1 LAGSVPFTV
10 TPDRK
15 RGLLVREAGAG
26 AHNNKNDE
34 EGDQMITPPARSART
49 SPLMRAFALL
59 LAAGLSLSGCAER
72 KASTAAATQDKA
84 LPLIP
89 APVQA
94 ERGEGSFRL
103 SAETV
108 VSIAQNDASA
118 RDAANHLVR
127 LLRDTVGLD
136 LSVREE
142 PAPSPASIRLQLDAQ
157 SPVEQAEG
165 YALDVDSQ
173 GMRIRA
179 RDAAGLFYGAI
190 SAWQLAS
197 ADAGRSEAQ
206 RVPVEIPAVTI
217 HDWPRFGWRGQLLD
231 VARHFHDVETVKH
244 VIDAMAQHKLNVLHL
259 HLTDDQGWRIE
270 IKRYPKL
277 TEIGAWRTPPGAGRH
292 GTPPRYG
299 GFYTQE
305 QIRDLVA
312 YAAARHITILP
323 EIDMP
328 GHAQAAVAAY
338 PEEVGVTG
346 ERPPVAVDWG
356 VNPYLFDTD
365 ERSMKFI
372 EGVLDEVLE
381 LFPSRFIHIGGD
393 EAVKDQWEASPAI
406 RAQMQ
411 QLGVKDA
418 HAMQGWFNEQL
429 AKYLTSKG
437 RRLIGWD
444 EILEG
449 GLPESAS
456 VMSWRGVDGAVA
468 AAKLGHDVV
477 LAPAG
482 WMYLDN
488 LQTERSDEP
497 NGRLAVLPLSRVYE
511 LDPVPAELTAE
522 QAKHVLGAQG
532 ALWSEYIPSR
542 QHIDHALFP
551 RLAAVAE
558 VAWSP
563 MAARDWDGF
572 LARLPAQLQR
582 YRALGFGYSD
592 GAFAADIAIDGGP
605 NTILSSGPAKVALGS
620 QTGFG
625 QIRYTVDGSEPTAE
639 SSRYSAPFAVKL
651 PVTVKAAV
659 FTEDGLPL
667 AAARIRHFDRQAL
680 LAVDTQ
686 GLRNCHN
693 GGPLGLRVPLLPDM
707 PAMDTPVY
715 NVDLFYACWTYPQA
729 RLDGIAAIRVDAARL
744 ARNYGLA
751 HDQSK
756 VHQYPPSTPGGE
768 LEVLRGCDGEVLATM
783 ALPAGATLGEQFTLE
798 APMPPREGVH
808 DLCLRF
814 TAPIQG
820 PLYAIGAVQLIEA
833 TAQSPPALR

>member
-1 LAGSVPFTV
+1 VAAT
-10 TPDRK
+10 
-15 RGLLVREAGAG
+15 
-26 AHNNKNDE
+26 KNDE
-34 EGDQMITPPARSART
+34 KGDRMITLPARSARIDT
-49 SPLMRAFALL
+49 LVRACALL
-59 LAAGLSLSGCAER
+59 LAAGMLLPGCAER
-72 KASTAAATQDKA
+72 TAPAAAA
-84 LPLIP
+84 RVEVLPLIP
-89 APVQA
+89 APVRA
-94 ERGEGSFRL
+94 ERGDGHFQIT
-103 SAETV
+103 AETV
-108 VSIAQNDASA
+108 VSVAQSDASA

-127 LLRDTVGLD
+127 LLRDTRGLD
-136 LSVREE
+136 LKVREE
-142 PAPSPASIRLQLDAQ
+142 PAPSPASIRLQLDSQ
-157 SPVEQAEG
+157 SPVTQAEG
-165 YALDVDSQ
+165 YALDVDAQSV
-173 GMRIRA
+173 RIRA

-197 ADAGRSEAQ
+197 ADAGRGAI
-206 RVPVEIPAVTI
+206 EIPAVTI
-217 HDWPRFGWRGQLLD
+217 RDWPRFGWRGQLLD
-231 VARHFHDVETVKH
+231 VARHFHDVDTVKH

-277 TEIGAWRTPPGAGRH
+277 TEVGAWRTPPGAGRH
-292 GTPPRYG
+292 GTSQRYG
-299 GFYTQE
+299 GYYTQE
-305 QIRDLVA
+305 QIRELVA

-338 PEEVGVTG
+338 PEEIGVTG

-381 LFPSRFIHIGGD
+381 LFPSPFIHIGGD

-406 RAQMQ
+406 RAQMR

-418 HAMQGWFNEQL
+418 HAMQGWFNAQL
-429 AKYLTSKG
+429 AKYLTGKG

-449 GLPESAS
+449 GLPDSAS
-456 VMSWRGVDGAVA
+456 VMSWRGIDGAVA

-488 LQTERSDEP
+488 LQTGRSDEP

-511 LDPVPAELTAE
+511 LDPVPTGLTAD
-522 QAKHVLGAQG
+522 QARHVLGAQG

-542 QHIDHALFP
+542 RHVDHALFP

-563 MAARDWDGF
+563 MAARSWDSF

-582 YRALGFGYSD
+582 YRALGFDYSD
-592 GAFAADIAIDGGP
+592 GAFAADIKIDGGP
-605 NTILSSGPAKVALGS
+605 NTVLNGGPAKIALGN
-620 QTGFG
+620 QTGVG
-625 QIRYTVDGSEPTAE
+625 QFRYTIDGSEPTLE
-639 SSRYSAPFAVKL
+639 SSRYSVPFAVTL

-659 FTEDGLPL
+659 FTEDGRRL
-667 AAARIRHFDRQAL
+667 AAARIRRFDHEAL
-680 LAVDTQ
+680 LSIDTQ

-693 GGPLGLRVPLLPDM
+693 EGPLGLRVPLLPDM
-707 PAMDTPVY
+707 PGMDTPVY

-729 RLDGIAAIRVDAARL
+729 RLDGIAGIRIDAARL

-756 VHQYPPSTPGGE
+756 VHQYPSSAPHGE
-768 LEVLRGCDGEVLATM
+768 LEVLRGCDGETLAKV
-783 ALPAGATLGEQFTLE
+783 ALPAGTTLGEQFTLE
-798 APMPPREGVH
+798 APLPPRDGVH

-814 TAPIQG
+814 TASIEG
-820 PLYAIGAVQLIEA
+820 PLYAIGAVRLIEA
-833 TAQSPPALR
+833 TAQSPPARR

>member
-1 LAGSVPFTV
+1 MTTSSVLSTRTGILIRAF
-10 TPDRK
+10 
-15 RGLLVREAGAG
+15 GLLLTAGV
-26 AHNNKNDE
+26 
-34 EGDQMITPPARSART
+34 
-49 SPLMRAFALL
+49 L
-59 LAAGLSLSGCAER
+59 LSGCANR
-72 KASTAAATQDKA
+72 TTPTPTSTARADV

-89 APVQA
+89 APVEA
-94 ERGEGSFRL
+94 KRGEGHFQITT
-103 SAETV
+103 ETV
-108 VSIAQNDASA
+108 VSIAQNDAAA
-118 RDAANHLVR
+118 RDAAAYLIR
-127 LLRDTVGLD
+127 LLRDTNNLT
-136 LSVREE
+136 LAVREE
-142 PAPSPASIRLQLDAQ
+142 AAPSPASIRLQLDAQ
-157 SPVEQAEG
+157 SPVTQAEG
-165 YALDVDSQ
+165 YALDVDAQ

-179 RDAAGLFYGAI
+179 RDDAGLFYGAI

-197 ADAGRSEAQ
+197 ADAGRGIAD
-206 RVPVEIPAVTI
+206 RGPIEIPAVTI
-217 HDWPRFGWRGQLLD
+217 RDWPRFGWRGQLLD
-231 VARHFHDVETVKH
+231 VARHFHDVDTVKH

-292 GTPPRYG
+292 GTPQRYG

-305 QIRDLVA
+305 QIRELVA

-346 ERPPVAVDWG
+346 ERPPVSVDWG

-365 ERSMKFI
+365 ERSLKFI

-381 LFPSRFIHIGGD
+381 LFPSPFIHIGGD
-393 EAVKDQWEASPAI
+393 EAVKDQWEASPTI
-406 RAQMQ
+406 RAQMR

-456 VMSWRGVDGAVA
+456 VMSWRGVEGAVA

-488 LQTERSDEP
+488 LQTDRSDEP

-511 LDPVPAELTAE
+511 LDPVPAGLTAE

-542 QHIDHALFP
+542 HHVDHALFP
-551 RLAAVAE
+551 RLSAVAE

-563 MAARDWDGF
+563 MAARDWDSF

-592 GAFAADIAIDGGP
+592 GAFAADIKIDGGP
-605 NTILSSGPAKVALGS
+605 NTVLSGGPAKIALGN
-620 QTGFG
+620 QVGAG
-625 QIRYTVDGSEPTAE
+625 QIHYTTDGSEPTLA
-639 SSRYSAPFAVKL
+639 SSRYRAPFEANL

-659 FTEDGLPL
+659 FTEDGKPL
-667 AAARIRHFDRQAL
+667 AATRSRDFNRQAL
-680 LAVDTQ
+680 LGVDTQ

-707 PAMDTPVY
+707 PGLDTPVY

-729 RLDGIAAIRVDAARL
+729 RLDGIAAIRINAARL

-756 VHQYPPSTPGGE
+756 VHQYPASTPSGE
-768 LEVLRGCDGEVLATM
+768 LEVLKGCKGEVLTKIP
-783 ALPAGATLGEQFTLE
+783 LPAGDSLGERFDLE
-798 APMPPREGVH
+798 APLPPQAGTH

-814 TAPIQG
+814 TSSIQG

-833 TAQSPPALR
+833 TVQSPPAKH

>member
-1 LAGSVPFTV
+1 MHDTDANARGCHEMN
-10 TPDRK
+10 PDK
-15 RGLLVREAGAG
+15 S
-26 AHNNKNDE
+26 DE
-34 EGDQMITPPARSART
+34 ESDRMITTPVRSARIK
-49 SPLMRAFALL
+49 PLLRALALL
-59 LAAGLSLSGCAER
+59 LAAGLSLPGCAER
-72 KASTAAATQDKA
+72 TAAAAVAPATNAQV

-89 APVQA
+89 APA
-94 ERGEGSFRL
+94 EFERSEGSFRIT
-103 SAETV
+103 ARTV
-108 VSIAQNDASA
+108 VSVAQNDLPA
-118 RDAANHLVR
+118 REAANHLVR
-127 LLRDTVGLD
+127 LLRDTRGLN
-136 LSVREE
+136 LTVREE
-142 PAPSPASIRLQLDAQ
+142 STPSAASIRLQLDPQ
-157 SPVEQAEG
+157 SPVVQAEG
-165 YALDVDSQ
+165 YALDVGAQDV
-173 GMRIRA
+173 RIRA

-197 ADAGRSEAQ
+197 ADNGRG
-206 RVPVEIPAVTI
+206 PVEMTAVTI
-217 HDWPRFGWRGQLLD
+217 RDWPRFGWRGQLLD
-231 VARHFHDVETVKH
+231 VARHFHDVDTVKH
-244 VIDAMAQHKLNVLHL
+244 VIDAMALHKLNVLHL

-277 TEIGAWRTPPGAGRH
+277 TEIGAWRTPPGEGGH
-292 GTPPRYG
+292 GTPKRYG

-305 QIRDLVA
+305 QIRELVA

-346 ERPPVAVDWG
+346 TRPSVAVDWG

-365 ERSMKFI
+365 ERSMEFI

-381 LFPSRFIHIGGD
+381 LFPSPFIHIGGD
-393 EAVKDQWEASPAI
+393 EAVKDQWEDSPAV
-406 RAQMQ
+406 RAQMRK
-411 QLGVKDA
+411 LGVKDA
-418 HAMQGWFNEQL
+418 HAMQGWFNTQL
-429 AKYLTSKG
+429 AKYLTGKG

-456 VMSWRGVDGAVA
+456 VMSWRGVEGAVA

-488 LQTERSDEP
+488 LQTERGDEP
-497 NGRLAVLPLSRVYE
+497 NGRLAMLPLSRVYE
-511 LDPVPAELTAE
+511 LDPVPAGLTAD
-522 QAKHVLGAQG
+522 QARHVLGAQG

-542 QHIDHALFP
+542 QHVDHALFP

-563 MAARDWDGF
+563 MAARNWDNF

-582 YRALGFGYSD
+582 YRALGIDYSD
-592 GAFAADIAIDGGP
+592 GAFAADIKFDGGS
-605 NTILSSGPAKVALGS
+605 NDVLNGGPAKIALGN

-625 QIRYTVDGSEPTAE
+625 QIRYTIDGSEPTLA
-639 SSRYSAPFAVKL
+639 SARYGAPFAVTL

-659 FTEDGLPL
+659 FTKDGRPL
-667 AAARIRHFDRQAL
+667 AAARTQHFDRQSL
-680 LAVDTQ
+680 LSVDTQ
-686 GLRNCHN
+686 GLRNCHK

-707 PAMDTPVY
+707 PGMDTPVY

-729 RLDGIAAIRVDAARL
+729 RLDGIAGIRVDAARL

-756 VHQYPPSTPGGE
+756 VHQYPSSTPQGERAPGE
-768 LEVLRGCDGEVLATM
+768 LEVLDGCNGKMLVRM

-798 APMPPREGVH
+798 APLPPQEGVH

-814 TAPIQG
+814 TASIEG

-833 TAQSPPALR
+833 TAQSPPAKH

>member
-1 LAGSVPFTV
+1 ML
-10 TPDRK
+10 
-15 RGLLVREAGAG
+15 
-26 AHNNKNDE
+26 
-34 EGDQMITPPARSART
+34 I
-49 SPLMRAFALL
+49 RAFVLL
-59 LAAGLSLSGCAER
+59 LIIGVLLSGCADR
-72 KASTAAATQDKA
+72 SAPAAVATADTAV

-89 APVQA
+89 APVEA
-94 ERGEGSFRL
+94 KRGDGHFKIT
-103 SAETV
+103 AETL
-108 VSIAQNDASA
+108 VSIPQDDAPA
-118 RDAANHLVR
+118 RDAANHFVQ
-127 LLRDTVGLD
+127 LLRDTRGLS
-136 LSVREE
+136 LKVSEE
-142 PAPSPASIRLQLDAQ
+142 AAASPASIRLQLDSQ
-157 SPVEQAEG
+157 SPVTQPEG
-165 YALDVDSQ
+165 YALDVDAQ

-197 ADAGRSEAQ
+197 ADAGRN
-206 RVPVEIPAVTI
+206 AVDVAAVAI
-217 HDWPRFGWRGQLLD
+217 RDWPRFGWRGQLLD
-231 VARHFHDVETVKH
+231 VARHFHDVGTVKH

-292 GTPPRYG
+292 GTPQRYG

-305 QIRDLVA
+305 QIRELVA

-346 ERPPVAVDWG
+346 ERPQVSVDWG

-381 LFPSRFIHIGGD
+381 LFPSPYIHIGGD
-393 EAVKDQWEASPAI
+393 EAVKDQWEASPAV
-406 RAQMQ
+406 RAQMR

-429 AKYLTSKG
+429 ATYLTGKG

-497 NGRLAVLPLSRVYE
+497 NGRLAMLPLSRVYE
-511 LDPVPAELTAE
+511 LDPVPAELTGD

-532 ALWSEYIPSR
+532 ALWSEYIPSPR
-542 QHIDHALFP
+542 HVDHALFP

-563 MAARDWDGF
+563 MAARDWKSF

-582 YRALGFGYSD
+582 YRALGIGYSD
-592 GAFAADIAIDGGP
+592 GAFAADIKIDGGP
-605 NTILSSGPAKVALGS
+605 NTVLSGGPAKIALGN
-620 QTGFG
+620 QVGFG
-625 QIRYTVDGSEPTAE
+625 QIYYTIDGSEPTLQ
-639 SSRYSAPFAVKL
+639 SSRYSTPFPVTL

-659 FTEDGLPL
+659 FTEDRQPL
-667 AAARIRHFDRQAL
+667 ARTRSREFDRQAL
-680 LAVDTQ
+680 LSVDTQ
-686 GLRNCHN
+686 GLRNCHD

-707 PAMDTPVY
+707 PGMDTQVY

-729 RLDGIAAIRVDAARL
+729 RLDGITKIHVDAARL

-756 VHQYPPSTPGGE
+756 VHQYPSSTSQGE
-768 LEVLRGCDGEVLATM
+768 LEVLLGCKGETLAKVP
-783 ALPAGATLGEQFTLE
+783 LPAGAALGEQFDLE
-798 APMPPREGVH
+798 VPLPPQEGIH

-814 TAPIQG
+814 TAPING
-820 PLYAIGAVQLIEA
+820 PLYAIGAVELIEA
-833 TAQSPPALR
+833 TAQSPPAKR

>member
-1 LAGSVPFTV
+1 
-10 TPDRK
+10 
-15 RGLLVREAGAG
+15 
-26 AHNNKNDE
+26 
-34 EGDQMITPPARSART
+34 MITIPARSART
-49 SPLMRAFALL
+49 HTTVCVFALL
-59 LAAGLSLSGCAER
+59 LAAGMFLSGCAER
-72 KASTAAATQDKA
+72 TAQPVAAARTEMLQ
-84 LPLIP
+84 LIP
-89 APVQA
+89 APAQVK
-94 ERGEGSFRL
+94 RGDGSFRI
-103 SAETV
+103 AIDTV
-108 VSIAQNDASA
+108 VSVAQGDAPA
-118 RDAANHLVR
+118 RDAANHLVQ
-127 LLRDTVGLD
+127 LLRDTRGLD
-136 LSVREE
+136 LAVREE
-142 PAPSPASIRLQLDAQ
+142 STPSPASIRLQLDSQ
-157 SPVEQAEG
+157 SPVTQAEG
-165 YALDVDSQ
+165 YTLDVDAQ
-173 GMRIRA
+173 GLRIRA

-197 ADAGRSEAQ
+197 ADAGSGAA
-206 RVPVEIPAVTI
+206 EIPAVTI
-217 HDWPRFGWRGQLLD
+217 LDWPRFGWRGQLLD
-231 VARHFHDVETVKH
+231 VARHFHDVDTVKH

-292 GTPPRYG
+292 GTPQRYG

-305 QIRDLVA
+305 QIRELVA

-346 ERPPVAVDWG
+346 ERPSVSVDWG

-381 LFPSRFIHIGGD
+381 LFPSPYIHIGGD
-393 EAVKDQWEASPAI
+393 EAVKDQWEASPAV
-406 RAQMQ
+406 RAQMRR
-411 QLGVKDA
+411 LGVKDA
-418 HAMQGWFNEQL
+418 HAMQGWFNAQL
-429 AKYLTSKG
+429 AKYLTGKG

-456 VMSWRGVDGAVA
+456 VMSWRGVEGAVA

-511 LDPVPAELTAE
+511 LDPVPAELTAD
-522 QAKHVLGAQG
+522 QARHVLGAQG

-542 QHIDHALFP
+542 RHVDHALFP

-558 VAWSP
+558 VSWSP
-563 MAARDWDGF
+563 MAARSWDGF

-582 YRALGFGYSD
+582 YRALGIDYSD
-592 GAFAADIAIDGGP
+592 GAFAADIKVDGGP
-605 NTILSSGPAKVALGS
+605 NTVLNGGPAKIALGN
-620 QTGFG
+620 QTGIG
-625 QIRYTVDGSEPTAE
+625 QIRYTIDGSEPTLE
-639 SSRYSAPFAVKL
+639 SQRYSAPFAVAL

-659 FTEDGLPL
+659 FAENGQPL
-667 AAARIRHFDRQAL
+667 AAARSRRFDRQAL
-680 LAVDTQ
+680 LSIDTQ
-686 GLRNCHN
+686 GLRNCHD

-707 PAMDTPVY
+707 PGMDSPVY

-729 RLDGIAAIRVDAARL
+729 RLDGIAGIRIDAARL

-756 VHQYPPSTPGGE
+756 VHQYPSTAPQGKRAYGE
-768 LEVLRGCDGEVLATM
+768 LEVLDGCDGEALAKV

-798 APMPPREGVH
+798 APLLPQKGVH

-814 TAPIQG
+814 TASIEG

-833 TAQSPPALR
+833 TAQSPPAKH

>member
-1 LAGSVPFTV
+1 
-10 TPDRK
+10 
-15 RGLLVREAGAG
+15 
-26 AHNNKNDE
+26 
-34 EGDQMITPPARSART
+34 MITIPARSART
-49 SPLMRAFALL
+49 HTTVRVFALL
-59 LAAGLSLSGCAER
+59 LAAGMFLSGCAER
-72 KASTAAATQDKA
+72 TAPAAAAARTEVLQ
-84 LPLIP
+84 LIP
-89 APVQA
+89 APAQA
-94 ERGEGSFRL
+94 QRGDGSFRITT
-103 SAETV
+103 ETA
-108 VSIAQNDASA
+108 VSVAQGDAPA
-118 RDAANHLVR
+118 RDAANHLVQ
-127 LLRDTVGLD
+127 LLRDTRGLN
-136 LSVREE
+136 LTVREE
-142 PAPSPASIRLQLDAQ
+142 STPSPASIRLQLDPH
-157 SPVEQAEG
+157 SPVAQAEG
-165 YALDVDSQ
+165 YALDVDAQ
-173 GMRIRA
+173 GLRIRA
-179 RDAAGLFYGAI
+179 RDATGLFYGAI

-197 ADAGRSEAQ
+197 ADAGRG
-206 RVPVEIPAVTI
+206 PIEIQAVTI
-217 HDWPRFGWRGQLLD
+217 RDWPRFGWRGQLLD
-231 VARHFHDVETVKH
+231 VARHFHDVDTVKH

-277 TEIGAWRTPPGAGRH
+277 TQIGAWRTPPGAGRH
-292 GTPPRYG
+292 GTPQRYG
-299 GFYTQE
+299 GYYTQE

-346 ERPPVAVDWG
+346 ERPSVSVDWG

-381 LFPSRFIHIGGD
+381 LFPSPYIHIGGD
-393 EAVKDQWEASPAI
+393 EAVKDQWEESPAI
-406 RAQMQ
+406 RAQMRK
-411 QLGVKDA
+411 LGVKDA
-418 HAMQGWFNEQL
+418 HAMQGWFNAQL
-429 AKYLTSKG
+429 AKYLTGKG

-456 VMSWRGVDGAVA
+456 VMSWRGVEGAVA

-511 LDPVPAELTAE
+511 LDPVPPGLTSD
-522 QAKHVLGAQG
+522 QARHVLGAQG

-542 QHIDHALFP
+542 HHVDHALFP

-563 MAARDWDGF
+563 MTARSWDGF

-582 YRALGFGYSD
+582 YRALGIGYSD
-592 GAFAADIAIDGGP
+592 GAFAADIKIDGGLDTVL
-605 NTILSSGPAKVALGS
+605 NGGPAKIALGN
-620 QTGFG
+620 QTGIG
-625 QIRYTVDGSEPTAE
+625 QIRYTVDGSEPTQK
-639 SSRYSAPFAVKL
+639 SSHYRAPFAATL

-659 FTEDGLPL
+659 FAEDGQPL
-667 AAARIRHFDRQAL
+667 AAARSRRFDHETL
-680 LAVDTQ
+680 LSVDTQ
-686 GLRNCHN
+686 GLRNCHD

-707 PAMDTPVY
+707 PGMDTAVY

-729 RLDGIAAIRVDAARL
+729 RLDGIAGIRIDAARL

-756 VHQYPPSTPGGE
+756 VHQYPASVPQGE
-768 LEVLRGCDGEVLATM
+768 LEVLDGCDGKMLVKM
-783 ALPAGATLGEQFTLE
+783 ALPVGAILGEQFTLE
-798 APMPPREGVH
+798 APLPPQKGVH

-814 TAPIQG
+814 TASIEG
-820 PLYAIGAVQLIEA
+820 PLYAIGAVHLIEA
-833 TAQSPPALR
+833 TAQSPPVMH

>member
-1 LAGSVPFTV
+1 MPAHGCQATAVP
-10 TPDRK
+10 D
-15 RGLLVREAGAG
+15 
-26 AHNNKNDE
+26 KNDE
-34 EGDQMITPPARSART
+34 EGDRMITTPARSVRIDT
-49 SPLMRAFALL
+49 LIRSFSLL
-59 LAAGLSLSGCAER
+59 LVAGLSLSGCAER
-72 KASTAAATQDKA
+72 AAPTAVAAAHVEV

-94 ERGEGSFRL
+94 KRGEGRFQIT
-103 SAETV
+103 AKTV
-108 VSIAQNDASA
+108 VSVAPNDAPA
-118 RDAANHLVR
+118 RDTASHLIR
-127 LLRDTVGLD
+127 LLRDTRGLD

-142 PAPSPASIRLQLDAQ
+142 ATPSAASIRLQLDPQ
-157 SPVEQAEG
+157 SPVTQAEG
-165 YALDVDSQ
+165 YALDVDAQ
-173 GMRIRA
+173 GLRIRA
-179 RDAAGLFYGAI
+179 RDPAGLFYGAI

-197 ADAGRSEAQ
+197 ADTKHGAF
-206 RVPVEIPAVTI
+206 EIPAVTI
-217 HDWPRFGWRGQLLD
+217 RDWPRFGWRGQLLD
-231 VARHFHDVETVKH
+231 VARHFHDVDTVKH

-292 GTPPRYG
+292 GTPQRYG
-299 GFYTQE
+299 GYYTQE

-346 ERPPVAVDWG
+346 ERPAVSVDWG

-365 ERSMKFI
+365 GRSMKFI
-372 EGVLDEVLE
+372 EDVLDEVLE
-381 LFPSRFIHIGGD
+381 LFPSPYIHIGGD

-406 RAQMQ
+406 RAQMR

-429 AKYLTSKG
+429 AKYLTGKG

-456 VMSWRGVDGAVA
+456 VMSWRGVEGAVA

-488 LQTERSDEP
+488 LQTDRSDEP

-511 LDPVPAELTAE
+511 LDPVPAGLTAD
-522 QAKHVLGAQG
+522 QARHVLGAQG
-532 ALWSEYIPSR
+532 ALWSEYIPSPR
-542 QHIDHALFP
+542 HVDHALFP
-551 RLAAVAE
+551 RMAAVAE

-563 MAARDWDGF
+563 MAARSWDGF
-572 LARLPAQLQR
+572 LARLPAQLRR
-582 YRALGFGYSD
+582 YRALGIDYSD
-592 GAFAADIAIDGGP
+592 GAFAADIKIDGGP
-605 NTILSSGPAKVALGS
+605 NRVLNGGPAKIALGN
-620 QTGFG
+620 QTGIG
-625 QIRYTVDGSEPTAE
+625 QIHYTTDGSEPTLK
-639 SSRYSAPFAVKL
+639 SSHYSAPFAVTL

-659 FTEDGLPL
+659 FTEEGQPL
-667 AAARIRHFDRQAL
+667 AAARSRHLDHDAL
-680 LAVDTQ
+680 LTVDTQ
-686 GLRNCHN
+686 GLRNCHD

-707 PAMDTPVY
+707 PGTDTPVY

-729 RLDGIAAIRVDAARL
+729 RLDGISGIRIDAARL

-756 VHQYPPSTPGGE
+756 VHQYPPSSAQGE
-768 LEVLRGCDGEVLATM
+768 LEVLNGCEGERLAKV
-783 ALPAGATLGEQFTLE
+783 ALPAGTTLGEQFTLE
-798 APMPPREGVH
+798 TPLPPREGVH

-814 TAPIQG
+814 TAPIEG
-820 PLYAIGAVQLIEA
+820 PLYAIGAVHLIEA
-833 TAQSPPALR
+833 TAQSPPTRR

>member
-1 LAGSVPFTV
+1 
-10 TPDRK
+10 
-15 RGLLVREAGAG
+15 
-26 AHNNKNDE
+26 
-34 EGDQMITPPARSART
+34 MIRSPVSSARCAT
-49 SPLMRAFALL
+49 LVLVFTLL
-59 LAAGLSLSGCAER
+59 LAGMLLPGCTQPA
-72 KASTAAATQDKA
+72 TPAAAPA
-84 LPLIP
+84 HAEVLPLIP
-89 APVQA
+89 APVEA
-94 ERGEGSFRL
+94 KRGEGRFQIT
-103 SAETV
+103 AQTI
-108 VSIAQNDASA
+108 VSVPQSDAPA
-118 RDAANHLVR
+118 RDAANHLAR
-127 LLRDTVGLD
+127 LLHDTNGLN

-142 PAPSPASIRLQLDAQ
+142 PAPSPASIRLQLDPQ
-157 SPVEQAEG
+157 SPVSQREG
-165 YALDVDSQ
+165 YALDVDAQ

-197 ADAGRSEAQ
+197 ADLGRGAADAGA
-206 RVPVEIPAVTI
+206 VEIPAVTI

-231 VARHFHDVETVKH
+231 VARHFHDVDTVKH

-277 TEIGAWRTPPGAGRH
+277 TETGAWRTPPGAGRH
-292 GTPPRYG
+292 GTPQRYG
-299 GFYTQE
+299 GFYTQD
-305 QIRDLVA
+305 QIRELVA

-346 ERPPVAVDWG
+346 ERPAVGVDWG

-381 LFPSRFIHIGGD
+381 LFPSPFIHIGGD
-393 EAVKDQWEASPAI
+393 EAVKDQWEASPTV

-411 QLGVKDA
+411 KLGVKDA

-429 AKYLTSKG
+429 AAYLTGKG

-456 VMSWRGVDGAVA
+456 VMSWRGVEGAVA

-488 LQTERSDEP
+488 LQTDRHDEP
-497 NGRLAVLPLSRVYE
+497 NGRLAMLPLSRVYE
-511 LDPVPAELTAE
+511 LDPVPAALTSE
-522 QAKHVLGAQG
+522 QARHVLGAQG
-532 ALWSEYIPSR
+532 ALWSEYIPSPR
-542 QHIDHALFP
+542 HVDHALFP

-563 MAARDWDGF
+563 MAARDWKSF
-572 LARLPAQLQR
+572 LARLPAQLHR
-582 YRALGFGYSD
+582 YRALGIGYSD
-592 GAFAADIAIDGGP
+592 GAFAADIKIDGGP
-605 NTILSSGPAKVALGS
+605 NTVLSGSPAKIALGN
-620 QTGFG
+620 QTSFG
-625 QIRYTVDGSEPTAE
+625 QIRYTVDGSEPTPA
-639 SSRYSAPFAVKL
+639 SAQYSAPFPVTL

-659 FTEDGLPL
+659 FTEDGRPL
-667 AAARIRHFDRQAL
+667 AATRGREFNRQAL
-680 LAVDTQ
+680 LGVDTQ
-686 GLRNCHN
+686 GLRNCHD

-707 PAMDTPVY
+707 PGMDTPVY

-729 RLDGIAAIRVDAARL
+729 RLDGIAKIRVDAARL

-756 VHQYPPSTPGGE
+756 VHQYPSSTPQGE
-768 LEVLRGCDGEVLATM
+768 LEVLLGCKGETLAKVP
-783 ALPAGATLGEQFTLE
+783 LPAGATLGEQFDLE
-798 APMPPREGVH
+798 VPLPPQEGIH

-814 TAPIQG
+814 TAPITG

-833 TAQSPPALR
+833 TAQSPPARR

>member
-1 LAGSVPFTV
+1 
-10 TPDRK
+10 
-15 RGLLVREAGAG
+15 
-26 AHNNKNDE
+26 
-34 EGDQMITPPARSART
+34 MITTPARSARAGT
-49 SPLMRAFALL
+49 RARAFALL
-59 LAAGLSLSGCAER
+59 LAAGMVLPGCAER
-72 KASTAAATQDKA
+72 TTPSAAERVDV

-94 ERGEGSFRL
+94 ERGDGRFRIT
-103 SAETV
+103 AETV
-108 VSIAQNDASA
+108 VSVAQNDAPA
-118 RDAANHLVR
+118 RDAADHLVR
-127 LLRDTVGLD
+127 LLRDTPGLS
-136 LSVREE
+136 LAVREE
-142 PAPSPASIRLQLDAQ
+142 SAPSPGSIRLQLDPQ
-157 SPVEQAEG
+157 SPVAQAEG
-165 YALDVDSQ
+165 YALDADAQ
-173 GMRIRA
+173 GLRIRA

-197 ADAGRSEAQ
+197 ADTGRGAA
-206 RVPVEIPAVTI
+206 EIPAVTI
-217 HDWPRFGWRGQLLD
+217 RDWPRFGWRGQLLD
-231 VARHFHDVETVKH
+231 VARHFHDVDTVKH
-244 VIDAMAQHKLNVLHL
+244 VIDAMARHKLNVLHL

-292 GTPPRYG
+292 GTPQRYG
-299 GFYTQE
+299 GYYTQE
-305 QIRDLVA
+305 QIRELVA

-365 ERSMKFI
+365 ERSLAFI
-372 EGVLDEVLE
+372 RGVLDEVLE
-381 LFPSRFIHIGGD
+381 LFPSPFIHIGGD
-393 EAVKDQWEASPAI
+393 EAVKDQWEASPAV
-406 RAQMQ
+406 RAQMRR
-411 QLGVKDA
+411 LGVKDA

-429 AKYLTSKG
+429 AKYLTGEG

-449 GLPESAS
+449 GLPDSAS

-468 AAKLGHDVV
+468 AARLGHDVV

-511 LDPVPAELTAE
+511 LDPVPAELTAD
-522 QAKHVLGAQG
+522 QARHVLGAQG

-542 QHIDHALFP
+542 RHIDHAMFP

-572 LARLPAQLQR
+572 LARLPVQLQR
-582 YRALGFGYSD
+582 YRALGIGYSD

-605 NTILSSGPAKVALGS
+605 NTVLSGGPARIALGN
-620 QTGFG
+620 QTGVG
-625 QIRYTVDGSEPTAE
+625 QIRYTIDGSEPTLE
-639 SSRYSAPFAVKL
+639 SSRYGAPFAVTL

-667 AAARIRHFDRQAL
+667 AAARSRHFDREAL
-680 LAVDTQ
+680 LTVETQ
-686 GLRNCHN
+686 GLRNCHD

-707 PAMDTPVY
+707 PGIDTPVY

-729 RLDGIAAIRVDAARL
+729 RLDGIAGIRIDAARL

-756 VHQYPPSTPGGE
+756 VHQYPSSTPRGERAHGE
-768 LEVLRGCDGEVLATM
+768 LEVLRGCEGELLAKV
-783 ALPAGATLGEQFTLE
+783 ALPDGTNLGEQFTLE
-798 APMPPREGVH
+798 ASLPPQEGVH

-814 TAPIQG
+814 TAPIEG
-820 PLYAIGAVQLIEA
+820 PLYAIGKVRLIEA
-833 TAQSPPALR
+833 TAQSPPARR

>member
-1 LAGSVPFTV
+1 
-10 TPDRK
+10 
-15 RGLLVREAGAG
+15 
-26 AHNNKNDE
+26 
-34 EGDQMITPPARSART
+34 MITPPARSTRIGT
-49 SPLMRAFALL
+49 LVRAFALL
-59 LAAGLSLSGCAER
+59 VAVLSLPGCAER
-72 KASTAAATQDKA
+72 TAPTAAATSAEA

-94 ERGEGSFRL
+94 ERGEGRFRI
-103 SAETV
+103 AAGTI
-108 VSIAQNDASA
+108 VSIAPGDEPA

-127 LLRDTVGLD
+127 LLRDTRGLD

-142 PAPSPASIRLQLDAQ
+142 TTPSPASIRLQLDAQ
-157 SPVEQAEG
+157 SPVSQTEG
-165 YALDVDSQ
+165 YALDADAQ
-173 GMRIRA
+173 GLRIRA

-190 SAWQLAS
+190 SAWQLAG
-197 ADAGRSEAQ
+197 ADTGRDGVEGGAIDI
-206 RVPVEIPAVTI
+206 PVVTI
-217 HDWPRFGWRGQLLD
+217 RDWPRFGWRGQLLD
-231 VARHFHDVETVKH
+231 VARHFHDVDTVKH

-277 TEIGAWRTPPGAGRH
+277 TGIGAWRTPPGAGRH
-292 GTPPRYG
+292 GTPQRYG
-299 GFYTQE
+299 GYYSQD
-305 QIRDLVA
+305 QIRELVA

-338 PEEVGVTG
+338 PEEIGVTG

-365 ERSMKFI
+365 ERSLAFI
-372 EGVLDEVLE
+372 RGVLDEVLE
-381 LFPSRFIHIGGD
+381 LFPSPFIHIGGD
-393 EAVKDQWEASPAI
+393 EAVKDQWEASPAV

-411 QLGVKDA
+411 RLGVKDA

-429 AKYLTSKG
+429 ADYLTSKG

-449 GLPESAS
+449 GLPASAS
-456 VMSWRGVDGAVA
+456 VMSWRGVDGAVT

-522 QAKHVLGAQG
+522 QARHVLGAQG

-542 QHIDHALFP
+542 RHIDHALFP

-563 MAARDWDGF
+563 MAARDWNGF

-582 YRALGFGYSD
+582 YQALGIGYSD
-592 GAFAADIAIDGGP
+592 GAFAADIGIDGGAHTALDGGKA
-605 NTILSSGPAKVALGS
+605 NIALGN
-620 QTGFG
+620 QTGAG
-625 QIRYTVDGSEPTAE
+625 QIRYTTDGSEPTLD
-639 SSRYSAPFAVKL
+639 SLRYQKPFAATL

-659 FTEDGLPL
+659 FTEDGQPL
-667 AAARIRHFDRQAL
+667 AATRSRHFDRQTL
-680 LAVDTQ
+680 LSVDTQ

-707 PAMDTPVY
+707 PGMDTPVY

-729 RLDGIAAIRVDAARL
+729 RLDGIAAIRIDAARL

-756 VHQYPPSTPGGE
+756 VHQYPSSLPRGERALGE
-768 LEVLRGCDGEVLATM
+768 LEVLRGCDGEMLAQM
-783 ALPAGATLGEQFTLE
+783 PLPEGSALGEQFELE
-798 APMPPREGVH
+798 VPLPPREGVH

-814 TAPIQG
+814 TAAIDG

-833 TAQSPPALR
+833 TAQSPPVQR

>member
-1 LAGSVPFTV
+1 MTTIPT
-10 TPDRK
+10 
-15 RGLLVREAGAG
+15 
-26 AHNNKNDE
+26 
-34 EGDQMITPPARSART
+34 RSARIGT
-49 SPLMRAFALL
+49 TVRVFVLL
-59 LAAGLSLSGCAER
+59 LAVGMLLLGCSGRTAPAPVAARAGV
-72 KASTAAATQDKA
+72 

-89 APVQA
+89 APAQVQ
-94 ERGEGSFRL
+94 RGDGSF
-103 SAETV
+103 EITGGTV
-108 VSIAQNDASA
+108 VSVAQGDAPA

-127 LLRDTVGLD
+127 LLRDTRGLD
-136 LSVREE
+136 LPVREE
-142 PAPSPASIRLQLDAQ
+142 STPSPASIRLQLDTK
-157 SPVEQAEG
+157 SPVAQAEG
-165 YALDVDSQ
+165 YALDVDAQ
-173 GMRIRA
+173 GLRISA

-197 ADAGRSEAQ
+197 ADAGRG
-206 RVPVEIPAVTI
+206 PIEIPAVRI
-217 HDWPRFGWRGQLLD
+217 RDWPRFGWRGQLLD
-231 VARHFHDVETVKH
+231 VARHFHDVDTVKRM
-244 VIDAMAQHKLNVLHL
+244 IDAMAQHKLNVLHL

-292 GTPPRYG
+292 GTPQRYG
-299 GFYTQE
+299 GYYTQE

-346 ERPPVAVDWG
+346 EHPSVSVDWG

-381 LFPSRFIHIGGD
+381 LFPSPFIHIGGD
-393 EAVKDQWEASPAI
+393 EAVKDQWEASPAV
-406 RAQMQ
+406 RAQMRK
-411 QLGVKDA
+411 LGVKDA
-418 HAMQGWFNEQL
+418 HAMQGWFNAQL
-429 AKYLTSKG
+429 AKYLTGKG

-456 VMSWRGVDGAVA
+456 VMSWRGVEGAVA

-511 LDPVPAELTAE
+511 LDPVPPGLTAA
-522 QAKHVLGAQG
+522 QARHVLGAQG

-542 QHIDHALFP
+542 RHVEHALFP
-551 RLAAVAE
+551 RMAAVAE

-563 MAARDWDGF
+563 MAARDWNGF
-572 LARLPAQLQR
+572 LSRLPAQLQR
-582 YRALGFGYSD
+582 YRALGIGYSD
-592 GAFAADIAIDGGP
+592 GAFAADIKIDGGLDTVS
-605 NTILSSGPAKVALGS
+605 NGGQARIALGN

-625 QIRYTVDGSEPTAE
+625 QIRYTIDGSEPTQE
-639 SSRYSAPFAVKL
+639 SPRYSAPFAATL

-659 FTEDGLPL
+659 FTEDGRPL
-667 AAARIRHFDRQAL
+667 AAARSRRFDRETL
-680 LAVDTQ
+680 LSVDTQ
-686 GLRNCHN
+686 GLRNCHD

-707 PAMDTPVY
+707 PGMDTPVY

-729 RLDGIAAIRVDAARL
+729 RLDGIAGIRVDAARL

-756 VHQYPPSTPGGE
+756 VHQYPSSAPQGGRAHGE
-768 LEVLRGCDGEVLATM
+768 LEVLDGCGGKTLAKM
-783 ALPAGATLGEQFTLE
+783 ALPAGAALGEQFTLE
-798 APMPPREGVH
+798 APLPPQKGVH
-808 DLCLRF
+808 ELCLRF
-814 TAPIQG
+814 TASITG

-833 TAQSPPALR
+833 TAQSPPAMH